1 MQFKPVPRLDGLY
14 GLRATVGKEFPWAEE
29 AITLSM
35 SDLIARRRQGVLRVG
50 MAPVLLVG
58 PPGTGKTRFVQR
70 LGELLDTPNTVINL
84 AGMTD
89 VKLLKGVTRGWASNR
104 TSRVV
109 EFIQRTTMPNPV
121 FSVDELDKARPAT
134 GHG

>member
-1 MQFKPVPRLDGLY
+1 
-14 GLRATVGKEFPWAEE
+14 
-29 AITLSM
+29 M
-35 SDLIARRRQGVLRVG
+35 SDLIARRRHGVLRLG

-109 EFIQRTTMPNPV
+109 EFIQQTKVPNPI
-121 FSVDELDKARPAT
+121 FILDEIDRSEEHTSEIQSLMRISYAVVCVNKEKKNN
-134 GHG
+134 